1 MTLLFMQIYTR
12 KRMVFIMIQD
22 IAPHHYDNTYSLLP
36 PRPQDYAL
44 CYEPHKAFLRREPD
58 GIAFPTFQDL
68 ASHDHGLREHVT
80 YLFSIDGRR
89 FYLADHLDP
98 LPLSGFAMENTEI
111 FRLAEPQHL
120 AFAGITGYQLYQWY
134 RSCRFCGSCGAVM
147 KKDGKER
154 MLYCPDCGAV
164 EYPKISPAV
173 IIAVTH
179 KNHLLLSKYAGRSYK
194 KYALLAGFVE
204 IGETVEETVKREV
217 MEEVGLSVTNI
228 RYYKSQPWSFS
239 GTVLMGFFCDLDG
252 DDETIILDENE
263 LSLAEWFDRESIP
276 VSPSRDSLTNEMIM
290 TFIQGRAPR

>member
-1 MTLLFMQIYTR
+1 
-12 KRMVFIMIQD
+12 
-22 IAPHHYDNTYSLLP
+22 
-36 PRPQDYAL
+36 
-44 CYEPHKAFLRREPD
+44 
-58 GIAFPTFQDL
+58 
-68 ASHDHGLREHVT
+68 
-80 YLFSIDGRR
+80 
-89 FYLADHLDP
+89 
-98 LPLSGFAMENTEI
+98 
-111 FRLAEPQHL
+111 
-120 AFAGITGYQLYQWY
+120 
-134 RSCRFCGSCGAVM
+134 
-147 KKDGKER
+147 

-179 KNHLLLSKYAGRSYK
+179 KNRLLLSKYAGRSYK

-263 LSLAEWFDRESIP
+263 LSLAEWFDRESLP

>member
-1 MTLLFMQIYTR
+1 
-12 KRMVFIMIQD
+12 MI
-22 IAPHHYDNTYSLLP
+22 
-36 PRPQDYAL
+36 R
-44 CYEPHKAFLRREPD
+44 
-58 GIAFPTFQDL
+58 
-68 ASHDHGLREHVT
+68 
-80 YLFSIDGRR
+80 SIIPK
-89 FYLADHLDP
+89 F
-98 LPLSGFAMENTEI
+98 
-111 FRLAEPQHL
+111 
-120 AFAGITGYQLYQWY
+120 
-134 RSCRFCGSCGAVM
+134 
-147 KKDGKER
+147 
-154 MLYCPDCGAV
+154 
-164 EYPKISPAV
+164 KISPAV

-179 KNHLLLSKYAGRSYK
+179 KNRLLLSKYAGRSYK